1 MTIATPPGLWRINE
15 KKMNKVENLTQIT
28 LTFQAGTTRESM
40 DLTPKY
46 PGLKFIFGIGPE
58 GMTAF
63 ECELADKAEGED
75 VLLHLKKEAFHNF
88 FEHLN
93 PPLMDLFD
101 GRDDV
106 YLKVKIVAVAV
117 AENRGIVK
125 AMAEMTAHGGLGCD
139 CGCGCGG

>member
-1 MTIATPPGLWRINE
+1 
-15 KKMNKVENLTQIT
+15 MNTVENLKKIT
-28 LTFQAGTTRESM
+28 LTFQAGTTREAM
-40 DLTPKY
+40 DLTLKY

-58 GMTAF
+58 GMSAF

-75 VLLHLKKEAFHNF
+75 VLLHLKKETFHDF

-93 PPLMDLFD
+93 PTLMDLFD

-117 AENRGIVK
+117 AENREIVK
-125 AMAEMTAHGGLGCD
+125 AMAEKTAHGGLGGD
-139 CGCGCGG
+139 CGCACCG

>member
-1 MTIATPPGLWRINE
+1 
-15 KKMNKVENLTQIT
+15 MNKVEKLKKIA

-46 PGLKFIFGIGPE
+46 PGLNFIFGIGRE
-58 GMTAF
+58 ELTAF

-75 VLLHLKKEAFHNF
+75 VLLYLKKEVFHNF
-88 FEHLN
+88 FEHLK

-106 YLKVKIVAVAV
+106 YLKVKIVAVAA
-117 AENRGIVK
+117 AENREIVK
-125 AMAEMTAHGGLGCD
+125 AMAEMSAHSGVGCE
-139 CGCGCGG
+139 CGCGCGE

>member
-1 MTIATPPGLWRINE
+1 
-15 KKMNKVENLTQIT
+15 MNKVENLT
-28 LTFQAGTTRESM
+28 FQAGTIREAM

-46 PGLKFIFGIGPE
+46 PGLKFIFGIGSE

-63 ECELADKAEGED
+63 ECELADKAEGEE

-117 AENRGIVK
+117 AENREIVK
-125 AMAEMTAHGGLGCD
+125 AMAEKTAHGGVGCD
-139 CGCGCGG
+139 CCCGCYE

>member
-1 MTIATPPGLWRINE
+1 MMKR
-15 KKMNKVENLTQIT
+15 MNKVGNLKKIT

-40 DLTPKY
+40 DLIPKY
-46 PGLKFIFGIGPE
+46 PDLKFIFGIGPE

-63 ECELADKAEGED
+63 EYELMDKAEGED

-93 PPLMDLFD
+93 PPIMDLFD

-106 YLKVKIVAVAV
+106 YLKVKIVAVGV
-117 AENRGIVK
+117 AENREIVR
-125 AMAEMTAHGGLGCD
+125 AMAEKTAHGGMGCD
-139 CGCGCGG
+139 CGCDCGV

>member
-1 MTIATPPGLWRINE
+1 MRR
-15 KKMNKVENLTQIT
+15 KMNKVEKLKKIT

-40 DLTPKY
+40 ELTPEC
-46 PGLKFIFGIGPE
+46 PGLNFIFGIGPE

-63 ECELADKAEGED
+63 ECELADKAEGEE
-75 VLLHLKKEAFHNF
+75 VLLYLKKEAFHNF

-106 YLKVKIVAVAV
+106 YLSVKIVSVAAV
-117 AENRGIVK
+117 EDREIVK
-125 AMAEMTAHGGLGCD
+125 AMAEISAHGGVGCD

>member
-1 MTIATPPGLWRINE
+1 
-15 KKMNKVENLTQIT
+15 MNKVENLTQIT
-28 LTFQAGTTRESM
+28 LTFQAGTTREAM

-46 PGLKFIFGIGPE
+46 PGLKFIFGIGSE

-63 ECELADKAEGED
+63 ECELADKAEGEE

-117 AENRGIVK
+117 AENREIVK
-125 AMAEMTAHGGLGCD
+125 AMAEKGAHGGVGCD
-139 CGCGCGG
+139 CGCDCGG

>member
-1 MTIATPPGLWRINE
+1 MRE
-15 KKMNKVENLTQIT
+15 KMNKVENLKKIK
-28 LTFQAGTTRESM
+28 LTFQAGTTRESL

-46 PGLKFIFGIGPE
+46 PGLEFIFGIGRE
-58 GMTAF
+58 GKTAF

-101 GRDDV
+101 GRDNA
-106 YLKVKIVAVAV
+106 YLSVKIVAVAV
-117 AENRGIVK
+117 AENREIVK
-125 AMAEMTAHGGLGCD
+125 AMAEMAAHGGVGCD

>member
-1 MTIATPPGLWRINE
+1 MTITTPPGLWRINE
-15 KKMNKVENLTQIT
+15 EKMNKVENLTQIT

-40 DLTPKY
+40 NLTPKY

-63 ECELADKAEGED
+63 ECELEDKSEGEE
-75 VLLHLKKEAFHNF
+75 VLLHLKKETSHNF

-101 GRDDV
+101 DREDV

-117 AENRGIVK
+117 AENREIVK
-125 AMAEMTAHGGLGCD
+125 AMAEKAAHGGVGCD

>member
-1 MTIATPPGLWRINE
+1 MRR
-15 KKMNKVENLTQIT
+15 KMNKVEKLKKIT

-40 DLTPKY
+40 ELAPEC
-46 PGLKFIFGIGPE
+46 PGLNFIFGIGRE

-101 GRDDV
+101 GRDAV
-106 YLKVKIVAVAV
+106 YLKVRIVAVAV
-117 AENRGIVK
+117 AENREIVK
-125 AMAEMTAHGGLGCD
+125 AMAEKSAHGGLGCD
-139 CGCGCGG
+139 CGCDCGG

>member
-1 MTIATPPGLWRINE
+1 MR
-15 KKMNKVENLTQIT
+15 KKMNKVENLRQIT

-40 DLTPKY
+40 DLTPKF

-63 ECELADKAEGED
+63 ECELEGKAEGED
-75 VLLHLKKEAFHNF
+75 VLLHLKKAAFHNF

-93 PPLMDLFD
+93 PSIMDLFD

-117 AENRGIVK
+117 AENREIVK
-125 AMAEMTAHGGLGCD
+125 AMAEKSAHGGAGCECGCD
-139 CGCGCGG
+139 CCG